1 MLMTRAKK
9 GFIKEMTKRNFS
21 SAKAA
26 RRLLSLQDFNVV
38 CHSRSLHILNYMN
51 WNMCYYICVSSTFSE
66 RPNF

>member
-9 GFIKEMTKRNFS
+9 GFIKEMTERNLA
-21 SAKAA
+21 SAKAD
-26 RRLLSLQDFNVV
+26 RRLLSVNVNVV
-38 CHSRSLHILNYMN
+38 FHSRSLHILNYMN